1 MKIYAK
7 KKQHYDG
14 SEEYYNRLALPSQV
28 IRIGDYLA
36 KNPDKDKRFVD
47 VKKVVKEQ
55 NKYLIYLTVMYEM
68 DAEARE
74 MLRKT
79 QEMLEQYKNDD
90 VANVL
95 KTGTIPNVLDAD
107 EVYTA
112 DIMINIVTYG
122 QYIRVYFVLY
132 DRGREPNLGYVR
144 LDKEDLM
151 SLPACKEK
159 LLKFIKERIIRYYA
173 KRHYDAAV

>member
-7 KKQHYDG
+7 KKFDNND
-14 SEEYYNRLALPSQV
+14 EYYNRLPLPSQV
-28 IRIGDYLA
+28 KRIGDYLA
-36 KNPDKDKRFVD
+36 KNKDKDKRFID
-47 VKKVVKEQ
+47 VKKVVEHPNQ
-55 NKYLIYLTVMYEM
+55 YLIYLTVMYEM

-79 QEMLEQYKNDD
+79 QEMLEHYKNDD
-90 VANVL
+90 VSNIM
-95 KTGTIPNVLDAD
+95 KKGTFLNIMDAD

-132 DRGREPNLGYVR
+132 DRGREPNLGYTR
-144 LDKEDLM
+144 LDKQDLM

-159 LLKFIKERIIRYYA
+159 LMRFVKEKIIKYYA
-173 KRHYDAAV
+173 NRHYDATV